1 MKDGY
6 VESANLGIRVQP
18 MASRNE
24 IVVKADGNVR
34 VYVTFPSNH
43 GKANEAV
50 MDLLAGRLW
59 VAKSR
64 IRILRGH
71 RASSKVLFIEGLDDR
86 QVMDALS
93 PTVRF

>member
-1 MKDGY
+1 M
-6 VESANLGIRVQP
+6 
-18 MASRNE
+18 
-24 IVVKADGNVR
+24 
-34 VYVTFPSNH
+34 YVTFPSKR
-43 GKANEAV
+43 GKSNEAV
-50 MDLLAGRLW
+50 LELLAGRLR

-71 RASSKVLFIEGLDDR
+71 LASSKVFFIGGLDDR